1 MSYIIDR
8 FEGDNTVCEKE
19 DRTTLLVPRSELP
32 PQSMEGDVLVYED
45 GVYRIDSDATQ
56 ERRRRIEEKRK
67 RQVSRKRISVFFAFS
82 IYFIKP

>member
-1 MSYIIDR
+1 MSARVTGLKGEFMSYIIDR
-8 FEGDNTVCEKE
+8 FEGEKE

-67 RQVSRKRISVFFAFS
+67 RLFG
-82 IYFIKP
+82 